1 MAVTIDVYGSSVSR
15 NLFYYTGIGKYELRR
30 VIEKNPI
37 TSLYENPVHLKKE
50 NIEDSGFDET
60 EKTMLKIQTERIA
73 PGLLKKDKSE
83 YLIIDLAD
91 ELLERREVTLRKSSS
106 KDYPGVTYIA
116 QYPGKQEEYERIFE
130 KEEDYILGGLFPPSE
145 MDLPIAGKKI
155 RKFAREITCSEKNP
169 EGYEPEKIVII
180 EALYTEKYWG
190 KDGILYSFES
200 DSVKANNRFLK
211 SLYEILYKNFP
222 QSPVIRFPEF
232 SCSSMFHRDGLGP
245 LSYSSGIYL
254 YFERCLDTI
263 VNYSRANTLENLWME
278 ENLENRKETRIST
291 ANVIYSMKTQID
303 WLQKEVKALEE
314 KIKKLENR

>member
-37 TSLYENPVHLKKE
+37 TSLYENPIHLKKE

-106 KDYPGVTYIA
+106 KDYPEVTYIA

-200 DSVKANNRFLK
+200 DRVKANNRFLK

>member
-106 KDYPGVTYIA
+106 KDYPGVTYVA
-116 QYPGKQEEYERIFE
+116 QYPGRQEEYERIFE

>member
-37 TSLYENPVHLKKE
+37 TSLYENPIHLKKE

>member
-30 VIEKNPI
+30 VIEKIPI
-37 TSLYENPVHLKKE
+37 TSLYENPIHLKKE
-50 NIEDSGFDET
+50 NIENSDFDET

-91 ELLERREVTLRKSSS
+91 ELLERREVTLRKRSS
-106 KDYPGVTYIA
+106 KKYPGVTYIA
-116 QYPGKQEEYERIFE
+116 QYPGKEKEYEKIFS
-130 KEEDYILGGLFPPSE
+130 KETNYILGGIFPPIE
-145 MDLPIAGKKI
+145 MDLPAAEIKF
-155 RKFAREITCSEKNP
+155 RKFAREIVFSERNP
-169 EGYEPEKIVII
+169 EGFKPENIIII

-190 KDGILYSFES
+190 RDGTLNSFKS
-200 DSVKANNRFLK
+200 DSVKANNKFLK

-222 QSPVIRFPEF
+222 KSPVIRFPEF

-263 VNYSRANTLENLWME
+263 VNYSQANTLENLWRE
-278 ENLENRKETRIST
+278 ENLENRKEARIST
-291 ANVIYSMKTQID
+291 ANVIYSMKNQID
-303 WLQKEVKALEE
+303 CLQKEVKALEE